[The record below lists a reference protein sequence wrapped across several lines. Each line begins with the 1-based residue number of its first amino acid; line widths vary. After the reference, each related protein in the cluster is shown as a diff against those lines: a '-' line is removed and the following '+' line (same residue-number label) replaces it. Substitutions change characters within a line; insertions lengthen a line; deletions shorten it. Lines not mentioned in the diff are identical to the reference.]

1 MINRNAL
8 LIIIITRTC
17 AFRLP
22 GSNFPTRGICCGHE
36 EEGDEEE
43 ANNRGSL
50 GGSRC
55 VGTMSRRKQA
65 KPQHINS
72 DEQQQ
77 QQQHPQQLQHPQ
89 NRATPPPLANGSPQ
103 DVPGDRGDEMSS
115 KRFRI
120 DETNICEKC
129 CAEFFDLSEFLEHK
143 RNCTKTPP
151 VLIMNDSEGSMPLE
165 GLSESS
171 SGTFSSNR
179 TNSGTAKENQT
190 KSYSSSMEKR
200 EGKVETEPVGGMYP
214 KTELPAAPAAHGLS
228 YLPKTK
234 VPNTNVTLQT
244 IRGTK
249 VAVNQCTSE
258 MVPPSTVGPNA
269 IPMILEQLL
278 CLQQQQLQQ
287 LQLTEQIRIQI
298 AMMAPHVLHPSLATA
313 ATDPLKALGAHMS
326 QQLSAAVALIGQKAG
341 NQSLS
346 LESLKQ
352 GKLPHSNAGIPA
364 TISMASGLMAS
375 PGISLKPDASRG
387 LSNSVSRFPSPLLP
401 QSSGSVIFQNP
412 LSAISSVVDPSK
424 KGKGKVPNVNVS
436 ETKPVMEEAFFKHKC
451 KFCGKVFGND
461 SALQIHL
468 RSHTGERPYKCNI
481 CGNRFTT
488 KGNLKVHFQR
498 HKDKFPDIKMNPHP
512 VPEELDNIPTSSGI
526 PHGMSVPLDE
536 SNFIVDTKPIIN
548 ALPTSLGLPQNNSN
562 LVGGR
567 DVFTGAP
574 LGDLHPRP
582 SPESE
587 GGSSSGVA
595 SQESGTEQNRNS
607 PQTACSLSAFQG
619 GRASEQGSETTKLQ
633 QLVENIDKSASDPN
647 ECLICHRVLSCQSSL
662 KMHYR
667 THTGERPFKC
677 KICGRAF
684 STKGNLKT
692 HYGVH
697 RANTPLKMQH
707 SCPICQKKFTNAVV
721 LQQHIRMHMGG
732 QIPNTPIPENTHD
745 NTDVDVTAVEKNGD
759 PCCSE
764 SNEEFM
770 DVEEDLESQDGPS
783 QSSKPLTSCNSQADP
798 SSSVFSSNSV
808 LENQM
813 KVVSSALT
821 LQRQSSLK
829 SSDNGSAES
838 DGMTND
844 TSSVAGDPEYQNG
857 SRSPVASE
865 SASFLTLSPA
875 NSQAESIRSKSPGCN
890 IQEDGVVGSK
900 IEGTEINSME
910 RDRAL
915 DLTYGNFGRKIIKEE
930 PGLHFPN
937 GEYGRSNVPTAF
949 VRAPPAL
956 IKMEMPN
963 DRPIST
969 SHFISPPVLSP
980 GVPPLLVPL
989 PRRTAKQHICGTCG
1003 KNFSSASALQIHERT
1018 HTGEKPFVCTIC
1030 GRAFTTKGN
1039 LKVHVGTHMWNN
1051 SARRGRRLS
1060 IDNPM
1065 ALLSTDPKK
1074 VPEIFPKDVVPP
1086 SINLDPTA
1094 WNQYAA
1100 VLSNGLA
1107 MKTNEISVIQSGG
1120 IPSLPTTIGGGPAIN
1135 VAVNSS
1141 TSSKMDGSQSAIVSE
1156 MEKPSS
1162 TAADDMPKH
1171 QFPHFMEENKIAV
1184 N

>member
-1 MINRNAL
+1 
-8 LIIIITRTC
+8 
-17 AFRLP
+17 
-22 GSNFPTRGICCGHE
+22 
-36 EEGDEEE
+36 
-43 ANNRGSL
+43 
-50 GGSRC
+50 
-55 VGTMSRRKQA
+55 MSRRKQA
-65 KPQHINS
+65 KPQHIHS
-72 DEQQQ
+72 DEQQS
-77 QQQHPQQLQHPQ
+77 PDV
-89 NRATPPPLANGSPQ
+89 ANGSPQ
-103 DVPGDRGDEMSS
+103 DIPGDRGEMNS
-115 KRFRI
+115 KRCRTE
-120 DETNICEKC
+120 ETHVCEKC

-143 RNCTKTPP
+143 KNCTKTPP
-151 VLIMNDSEGSMPLE
+151 VLIMNDSEGAVSLEAFPDSSM
-165 GLSESS
+165 
-171 SGTFSSNR
+171 GTFPTSQMEGRLAEESHI
-179 TNSGTAKENQT
+179 
-190 KSYSSSMEKR
+190 KSCPTSAEKR
-200 EGKVETEPVGGMYP
+200 EEKAGSEPSGVTYLKTEPSV
-214 KTELPAAPAAHGLS
+214 APTAHGLS
-228 YLPKTK
+228 FLPKPK

-258 MVPPSTVGPNA
+258 SLSPSVAGLSA
-269 IPMILEQLL
+269 IPMILEQLM

-298 AMMAPHVLHPSLATA
+298 AMMAPNVLHPSVA
-313 ATDPLKALGAHMS
+313 AAEPLKALGAHMS

-341 NQSLS
+341 NPSLS

-352 GKLPHSNAGIPA
+352 VKLPHSSIGIPTA
-364 TISMASGLMAS
+364 VSMASGLA
-375 PGISLKPDASRG
+375 PALSLKPDASRG
-387 LSNSVSRFPSPLLP
+387 LPGSMSRFLSPLLP
-401 QSSGSVIFQNP
+401 QSSSSVIFQNP
-412 LSAISSVVDPSK
+412 LPTVSPAIDPSK
-424 KGKGKVPNVNVS
+424 KGKGKVSNVS
-436 ETKPVMEEAFFKHKC
+436 VSESKPSVEEPFFKHKC

-498 HKDKFPDIKMNPHP
+498 HKDKYPHIKMNPYP
-512 VPEELDNIPTSSGI
+512 VPEHLDNVPTSTGI
-526 PHGMSVPLDE
+526 PYGMSVPLDE
-536 SNFIVDTKPIIN
+536 SNLIVDSKPILTTLPSSVGPVLPPN
-548 ALPTSLGLPQNNSN
+548 ASNPTSSKDPFSSSLLS
-562 LVGGR
+562 
-567 DVFTGAP
+567 DVQ
-574 LGDLHPRP
+574 PRP

-587 GGSSSGVA
+587 GDSSSGAA
-595 SQESGTEQNRNS
+595 SHESGAEQNQGS
-607 PQTACSLSAFQG
+607 PQAGCSGSAFHGCQVG
-619 GRASEQGSETTKLQ
+619 EQGSETTKLQ
-633 QLVENIDKSASDPN
+633 LLVENIDKATADPN

-732 QIPNTPIPENTHD
+732 QIPNTPVAENTPD
-745 NTDVDVTAVEKNGD
+745 NDTEATSAEKNGD
-759 PCCSE
+759 PCCLE
-764 SNEEFM
+764 SN
-770 DVEEDLESQDGPS
+770 VESMEVDGDLESPNGLS
-783 QSSKPLTSCNSQADP
+783 HSSKPFSAQTDP
-798 SSSVFSSNSV
+798 STSVPSGISV

-813 KVVSSALT
+813 KMVNSALT

-844 TSSVAGDPEYQNG
+844 SSSVAGDLDYQNG
-857 SRSPVASE
+857 SRSPITSE
-865 SASFLTLSPA
+865 SASFLAMSPT
-875 NSQAESIRSKSPGCN
+875 NSQAESTRSKSPCFN
-890 IQEDGVVGSK
+890 IQEDGVAGSK
-900 IEGTEINSME
+900 AEGPEVPPTERE
-910 RDRAL
+910 RAL
-915 DLTYGNFGRKIIKEE
+915 DLTYSNIGRKVIKEE
-930 PGLHFPN
+930 PGLYFPN
-937 GEYGRSNVPTAF
+937 GEYGRSSIHPSF
-949 VRAPPAL
+949 IRAPPAL
-956 IKMEMPN
+956 IKMEMSS

-969 SHFISPPVLSP
+969 SHFIAPPALSP
-980 GVPPLLVPL
+980 SVPPLLVPP
-989 PRRTAKQHICGTCG
+989 PRRTAKQHICTTCG

-1018 HTGEKPFVCTIC
+1018 HTGEKPFACTIC

-1065 ALLSTDPKK
+1065 ALLGSDSKK
-1074 VPEIFPKDVVPP
+1074 VSEMFPKDVVTP
-1086 SINLDPTA
+1086 SVSLDPSA

-1107 MKTNEISVIQSGG
+1107 VKTNEISVIQSGG
-1120 IPSLPTTIGGGPAIN
+1120 IRSLPTTIAGGPAIN
-1135 VAVNSS
+1135 VAMNSA
-1141 TSSKMDGSQSAIVSE
+1141 TVSKMDSSQAVIGSE
-1156 MEKPSS
+1156 MEKPSN
-1162 TAADDMPKH
+1162 TAEDNVPKH

>member
-1 MINRNAL
+1 
-8 LIIIITRTC
+8 
-17 AFRLP
+17 
-22 GSNFPTRGICCGHE
+22 
-36 EEGDEEE
+36 
-43 ANNRGSL
+43 
-50 GGSRC
+50 
-55 VGTMSRRKQA
+55 MSRRKQA
-65 KPQHINS
+65 KPQHIHS
-72 DEQQQ
+72 DEQQF
-77 QQQHPQQLQHPQ
+77 PDV
-89 NRATPPPLANGSPQ
+89 ANGSQQ
-103 DVPGDRGDEMSS
+103 DIAGDRGEMNS
-115 KRFRI
+115 KRCRTE
-120 DETNICEKC
+120 ETHVCEKC

-143 RNCTKTPP
+143 KNCTKTPP
-151 VLIMNDSEGSMPLE
+151 VLIMNDSEGAVPLE
-165 GLSESS
+165 AFPDSS
-171 SGTFSSNR
+171 MGTFPTSQMDSR
-179 TNSGTAKENQT
+179 LAEESHIKTCPTSAER
-190 KSYSSSMEKR
+190 SEEKAGS
-200 EGKVETEPVGGMYP
+200 EPSEVTYLKTEPSV
-214 KTELPAAPAAHGLS
+214 APTAHGLS
-228 YLPKTK
+228 FLPKPK

-258 MVPPSTVGPNA
+258 SLSPSMAGLSA
-269 IPMILEQLL
+269 IPMILEQLM

-298 AMMAPHVLHPSLATA
+298 AMMAPHVLHPSVA
-313 ATDPLKALGAHMS
+313 AAEPLKALGAHMS

-341 NQSLS
+341 NPSLS

-352 GKLPHSNAGIPA
+352 SKLPHSNIGIPTA
-364 TISMASGLMAS
+364 VSMAGGLA
-375 PGISLKPDASRG
+375 PALSLKPD
-387 LSNSVSRFPSPLLP
+387 VSRSLPGSMSRFLSPLLP
-401 QSSGSVIFQNP
+401 QSSSSVIFQNP
-412 LSAISSVVDPSK
+412 PSTVSPAIDPSK
-424 KGKGKVPNVNVS
+424 KGKGKASNVS
-436 ETKPVMEEAFFKHKC
+436 VSESKPSMEEPFFKHKC

-498 HKDKFPDIKMNPHP
+498 HKDKYPHIKMNPYP
-512 VPEELDNIPTSSGI
+512 VPEHLDNVPTSTGI
-526 PHGMSVPLDE
+526 PYGMSVPLDE
-536 SNFIVDTKPIIN
+536 SNLIVDSKPILTT
-548 ALPTSLGLPQNNSN
+548 LPSSVGPVLPPNTSNPISSKDPFTSTLLS
-562 LVGGR
+562 
-567 DVFTGAP
+567 DVQ
-574 LGDLHPRP
+574 PRP

-587 GGSSSGVA
+587 GDSSSGAA
-595 SQESGTEQNRNS
+595 SHESGAEQSQSS
-607 PQTACSLSAFQG
+607 PQAGCSGSAFHG
-619 GRASEQGSETTKLQ
+619 CRVGEQGSETTKLQ
-633 QLVENIDKSASDPN
+633 QLVENIDKATADPN

-732 QIPNTPIPENTHD
+732 QIPNTPVAENTPD
-745 NTDVDVTAVEKNGD
+745 NDMEATSAEKNGD
-759 PCCSE
+759 PCCLE
-764 SNEEFM
+764 SNAESMEV
-770 DVEEDLESQDGPS
+770 DGDLESPNGPS
-783 QSSKPLTSCNSQADP
+783 HSSKPYDVQTDP
-798 SSSVFSSNSV
+798 STSVPSSISA

-813 KVVSSALT
+813 KVVNSALT

-844 TSSVAGDPEYQNG
+844 SSSVAGDLDYQNG
-857 SRSPVASE
+857 SRSPIPSE
-865 SASFLTLSPA
+865 SASFLAMSPT
-875 NSQAESIRSKSPGCN
+875 NSQAESTRSKSPCFT
-890 IQEDGVVGSK
+890 ILEDGVVGSK
-900 IEGTEINSME
+900 AEGPEIPPAE
-910 RDRAL
+910 RERAL
-915 DLTYGNFGRKIIKEE
+915 DLTYSNVGRKVIKEE
-930 PGLHFPN
+930 PGLYFPN
-937 GEYGRSNVPTAF
+937 GEYGQSSIHPSLI
-949 VRAPPAL
+949 RAPPAL
-956 IKMEMPN
+956 IKMEVSS
-963 DRPIST
+963 DRPISM
-969 SHFISPPVLSP
+969 SHFIAPPALSP
-980 GVPPLLVPL
+980 SVPPLLVPP
-989 PRRTAKQHICGTCG
+989 PRRTAKQHICTTCG

-1018 HTGEKPFVCTIC
+1018 HTGEKPFACTIC

-1065 ALLSTDPKK
+1065 ALLGSESKK
-1074 VPEIFPKDVVPP
+1074 VSEMFPKDVVT
-1086 SINLDPTA
+1086 SSVSLDPSA

-1107 MKTNEISVIQSGG
+1107 LKTNEISVIQSGG
-1120 IPSLPTTIGGGPAIN
+1120 IRSLPTTIGGGPAIN
-1135 VAVNSS
+1135 VAMNSA
-1141 TSSKMDGSQSAIVSE
+1141 TVSKMDSSQAMIGSE

-1162 TAADDMPKH
+1162 TAEDNVPKH

>member
-1 MINRNAL
+1 
-8 LIIIITRTC
+8 
-17 AFRLP
+17 
-22 GSNFPTRGICCGHE
+22 
-36 EEGDEEE
+36 
-43 ANNRGSL
+43 
-50 GGSRC
+50 
-55 VGTMSRRKQA
+55 MSRRKQA

-72 DEQQQ
+72 EEQ
-77 QQQHPQQLQHPQ
+77 
-89 NRATPPPLANGSPQ
+89 PPDAASGSPQ
-103 DVPGDRGDEMSS
+103 GVPGDGDGEMSS
-115 KRFRI
+115 KRCRTE
-120 DETNICEKC
+120 ETKICEKC

-143 RNCTKTPP
+143 KNCTKNPP
-151 VLIMNDSEGSMPLE
+151 VLIMNDSEGTVPPE
-165 GLSESS
+165 GFSEASLGS
-171 SGTFSSNR
+171 FPSDRVDSR
-179 TNSGTAKENQT
+179 TRKDIQT
-190 KSYSSSMEKR
+190 KGCTGSMEKR
-200 EGKVETEPVGGMYP
+200 DGKMDAESVGAMFLKIEPPV
-214 KTELPAAPAAHGLS
+214 TPAAPGLS
-228 YLPKTK
+228 YLPKSK

-249 VAVNQCTSE
+249 VAVNQRTSDAI
-258 MVPPSTVGPNA
+258 SSSAAGFNA
-269 IPMILEQLL
+269 IPMILEQLV

-287 LQLTEQIRIQI
+287 IQLTEQIRIQI
-298 AMMAPHVLHPSLATA
+298 AMMAPHALHPSIAA

-352 GKLPHSNAGIPA
+352 GKLPHSNTGVAAASSLAAGLSSSFP
-364 TISMASGLMAS
+364 
-375 PGISLKPDASRG
+375 LKPEASRSLPG
-387 LSNSVSRFPSPLLP
+387 SISRFPNPLLP
-401 QSSGSVIFQNP
+401 QSSNSVIFQNP
-412 LSAISSVVDPSK
+412 LSAVSSVIDSSK
-424 KGKGKVPNVNVS
+424 KGKGKPPNISVS
-436 ETKPVMEEAFFKHKC
+436 ESKPNAEEPFFKHKC

-498 HKDKFPDIKMNPHP
+498 HKDKYPHIKMNPYP
-512 VPEELDNIPTSSGI
+512 VPEHLDNVPTSTGI
-526 PHGMSVPLDE
+526 PYGMSVPLDE
-536 SNFIVDTKPIIN
+536 SNLIVDSKPLLTT
-548 ALPTSLGLPQNNSN
+548 LPTSAATSTPQTISN
-562 LVGGR
+562 LAGIKESLPG
-567 DVFTGAP
+567 T
-574 LGDLHPRP
+574 LSSELQSRP

-587 GGSSSGVA
+587 GGSSSSGAVGH
-595 SQESGTEQNRNS
+595 ESGTEQSLSS
-607 PQTACSLSAFQG
+607 PQATCSVSIFHVSG
-619 GRASEQGSETTKLQ
+619 SNEQGSETSKLQ
-633 QLVENIDKSASDPN
+633 QLVENIDKSTADPN

-732 QIPNTPIPENTHD
+732 QIPNTPMPENTCD
-745 NTDVDVTAVEKNGD
+745 STDMDPTVSEKNGD
-759 PCCSE
+759 ISRPDETVE
-764 SNEEFM
+764 SIEM
-770 DVEEDLESQDGPS
+770 EEDLDSQDGPRS
-783 QSSKPLTSCNSQADP
+783 SSKPPALYDAQSESPATASG
-798 SSSVFSSNSV
+798 FSGMAA
-808 LENQM
+808 LESQM
-813 KVVSSALT
+813 KIVNSALN

-844 TSSVAGDPEYQNG
+844 SSSVAGDPDYQNG
-857 SRSPVASE
+857 RSPAASE
-865 SASFLTLSPA
+865 SASLQALSPA
-875 NSQAESIRSKSPGCN
+875 NSQAESVRSKSPSFN
-890 IQEDGVVGSK
+890 NQEDTGAGNKSEGAENAPAEMEGVVG
-900 IEGTEINSME
+900 
-910 RDRAL
+910 AL
-915 DLTYGNFGRKIIKEE
+915 DLTYGNIGRKVIKEE
-930 PGLHFPN
+930 PGLHFAN
-937 GEYGRSNVPTAF
+937 GEYGRSTIPAAF

-956 IKMEMPN
+956 IKMEMPS

-969 SHFISPPVLSP
+969 SHFIGPPALSP
-980 GVPPLLVPL
+980 GVAPLLVPR
-989 PRRTAKQHICGTCG
+989 PKFCRPAKQHICTTCG

-1018 HTGEKPFVCTIC
+1018 HTGEKPFACTIC

-1065 ALLSTDPKK
+1065 ALLGNDPKK
-1074 VPEIFPKDVVPP
+1074 VSEMFPKDIMPP
-1086 SINLDPTA
+1086 SVSIDPTV

-1100 VLSNGLA
+1100 VLSNGIA

-1120 IPSLPTTIGGGPAIN
+1120 LPTLPVTIGGGSAIN
-1135 VAVNSS
+1135 TATV
-1141 TSSKMDGSQSAIVSE
+1141 SKVDGTQSGTGSDT
-1156 MEKPSS
+1156 EKASG
-1162 TAADDMPKH
+1162 AAGDNVPKH

-1184 N
+1184 S

>member
-1 MINRNAL
+1 
-8 LIIIITRTC
+8 
-17 AFRLP
+17 
-22 GSNFPTRGICCGHE
+22 
-36 EEGDEEE
+36 
-43 ANNRGSL
+43 
-50 GGSRC
+50 
-55 VGTMSRRKQA
+55 MSRRKQA

-72 DEQQQ
+72 EEQ
-77 QQQHPQQLQHPQ
+77 
-89 NRATPPPLANGSPQ
+89 PPDAASGSPQ
-103 DVPGDRGDEMSS
+103 DVPGDGDGEMSS
-115 KRFRI
+115 KRCRTE
-120 DETNICEKC
+120 ETKICEKC

-143 RNCTKTPP
+143 KNCTKNPP
-151 VLIMNDSEGSMPLE
+151 VLIMNDSEGTVPP
-165 GLSESS
+165 ES
-171 SGTFSSNR
+171 FSDASLGSFPSDR
-179 TNSGTAKENQT
+179 MDSRARKDIQAKG
-190 KSYSSSMEKR
+190 SAGSMEKR
-200 EGKVETEPVGGMYP
+200 EGKMDAESVGGMYLKIEP
-214 KTELPAAPAAHGLS
+214 PVTPAAPGLS
-228 YLPKTK
+228 YLTKSK

-249 VAVNQCTSE
+249 VAVNQRTSDAI
-258 MVPPSTVGPNA
+258 SSSAASFNA
-269 IPMILEQLL
+269 IPMILEQLV

-287 LQLTEQIRIQI
+287 IQLTEQIRIQI
-298 AMMAPHVLHPSLATA
+298 AMMAPHALHPSIAA

-341 NQSLS
+341 SQSLS

-352 GKLPHSNAGIPA
+352 GKLPHSNTGVAAASSLAAGLSSSFP
-364 TISMASGLMAS
+364 
-375 PGISLKPDASRG
+375 LKPETSRSLPG
-387 LSNSVSRFPSPLLP
+387 SISRFPNPLLP
-401 QSSGSVIFQNP
+401 QSSNSIIFQNP
-412 LSAISSVVDPSK
+412 LSAVSSVIDSSK
-424 KGKGKVPNVNVS
+424 KGKGKPPNISVS
-436 ETKPVMEEAFFKHKC
+436 ESKPNAEEPFFKHKC

-498 HKDKFPDIKMNPHP
+498 HKDKYPHIKMNPYP
-512 VPEELDNIPTSSGI
+512 VPEHLDNVPTSTGI
-526 PHGMSVPLDE
+526 PYGMSVPLDE
-536 SNFIVDTKPIIN
+536 SNLIVDSKPLLTT
-548 ALPTSLGLPQNNSN
+548 LPTSAATSAPQTISSLAGIKESLPVTFSS
-562 LVGGR
+562 
-567 DVFTGAP
+567 
-574 LGDLHPRP
+574 DLQSRP

-587 GGSSSGVA
+587 GGSSSSGVVGH
-595 SQESGTEQNRNS
+595 ESGTEQGLSS
-607 PQTACSLSAFQG
+607 PQATCSVSIFHVSG
-619 GRASEQGSETTKLQ
+619 SNEQGSETSKLQ
-633 QLVENIDKSASDPN
+633 QLVENIDKSTADPN

-732 QIPNTPIPENTHD
+732 QIPNTPMPENTCD
-745 NTDVDVTAVEKNGD
+745 NTDVDPEKNGD
-759 PCCSE
+759 VSRPDETVE
-764 SNEEFM
+764 SMEI
-770 DVEEDLESQDGPS
+770 EEDLDPQDGPRS
-783 QSSKPLTSCNSQADP
+783 SSKPPTPYDAQSESPATATT
-798 SSSVFSSNSV
+798 FSGIAA

-813 KVVSSALT
+813 KIVNSALN

-844 TSSVAGDPEYQNG
+844 SSSVAGDPDYQNG
-857 SRSPVASE
+857 RSPAASE
-865 SASFLTLSPA
+865 SASLQALSPA
-875 NSQAESIRSKSPGCN
+875 NSQAESVRSKSPSFNNQDDTGMGN
-890 IQEDGVVGSK
+890 KSEGPENTSAEMEGVVG
-900 IEGTEINSME
+900 
-910 RDRAL
+910 AL
-915 DLTYGNFGRKIIKEE
+915 DLTYGNIGRKVIKEE
-930 PGLHFPN
+930 PGLHFAN
-937 GEYGRSNVPTAF
+937 GEYVRSSIPAAF

-956 IKMEMPN
+956 IKMEMPSE
-963 DRPIST
+963 RPISA
-969 SHFISPPVLSP
+969 SHFIGPPALSP
-980 GVPPLLVPL
+980 GVAPILVPR
-989 PRRTAKQHICGTCG
+989 PKFCRPAKQHICTTCG

-1018 HTGEKPFVCTIC
+1018 HTGEKPFACTIC

-1065 ALLSTDPKK
+1065 ALLGNDPKK
-1074 VPEIFPKDVVPP
+1074 VSEMFPKDMMPP
-1086 SINLDPTA
+1086 SVSIDPTV

-1100 VLSNGLA
+1100 VLSNGIA

-1120 IPSLPTTIGGGPAIN
+1120 LPTLPVTIGGGSAIN
-1135 VAVNSS
+1135 TATV
-1141 TSSKMDGSQSAIVSE
+1141 SKIEGTQSGTGSDT
-1156 MEKPSS
+1156 EKASGA
-1162 TAADDMPKH
+1162 AADNVPKH

-1184 N
+1184 S